1 MKNLPFL
8 LVMLLMTSFGYSQ
21 SPTSESLPK
30 ANVTKL
36 VIQNDTTQF
45 TFISNYYID
54 AYKAPM
60 LEGRM
65 INRYSEIIDIQIN
78 AETQTIVFKTL
89 TVGSNIFLE
98 KFVKH
103 FKYSGYEI
111 H

>member
-1 MKNLPFL
+1 MKNPLFL
-8 LVMLLMTSFGYSQ
+8 MIVILITSLSYGQNSIQ
-21 SPTSESLPK
+21 EPLPK
-30 ANVTKL
+30 ADVTQSE
-36 VIQNDTTQF
+36 IQADTVQF
-45 TFISNYYID
+45 SFTSNYYID

-65 INRYSEIIDIQIN
+65 LNRYSEIIDIQIDP
-78 AETQTIVFKTL
+78 ETQVVTFKTL
-89 TVGSNIFLE
+89 TVGSNEFLE